1 MILVTGGTGLVGAHL
16 LLHIIESQ
24 NIGLKKVRA
33 IYRNNASIEK
43 TKSVFAFYKKEKLFQ
58 QIEWI
63 PADITDV
70 PSLEIAFQ
78 NIKTVYHCAALISFD
93 PKDENKLRKINIEG
107 TANVVNFCIA
117 FGIEKLCFIS
127 SIATLGDLL
136 PHEKYISEETEWN
149 PEQNHSDYAI
159 SKFGAEMEV
168 WRGHQEG
175 LDVIIINPGVIL
187 GPVLDHKDW
196 EQGSGQLLT
205 QVKNG
210 LKYYTKGTSGFVA
223 VIDVVKIAMSLMES
237 TIKNERFIVIAEN
250 ITFQDVLNTM
260 ADTLHV
266 KRPNT
271 HASPFLMETL
281 WRLDWLSSVVFRTK
295 RRLSKIT
302 AKVTYTQNTYSNHKI
317 KQQLNFNFTAVKPY
331 LQSIIKPIKKI

>member
-24 NIGLKKVRA
+24 NSGMEKVRA

-58 QIEWI
+58 QIEWV

-70 PSLEIAFQ
+70 PSLEITFQ

-93 PKDENKLRKINIEG
+93 PADENKLRKINIEG

-117 FGIEKLCFIS
+117 YGIEKLCFIS

-159 SKFGAEMEV
+159 SKYGAEMEV

-205 QVKNG
+205 QVKKG

-250 ITFQDVLNTM
+250 ITFQDVLNIM

-266 KRPNT
+266 QRPNT
-271 HASPFLMETL
+271 HASPFLMELL
-281 WRLDWLSSVVFRTK
+281 WRLDWISSVVFRTK

-302 AKVTYTQNTYSNHKI
+302 AKATYTQNIYSNHKI

-331 LQSIIKPIKKI
+331 LKSIIKPEKKV

>member
-24 NIGLKKVRA
+24 NTGMEKIRA

-43 TKSVFAFYKKEKLFQ
+43 TKSAFAFYKKEKLFQ

-78 NIKTVYHCAALISFD
+78 NITNVYHCAALISFD
-93 PKDENKLRKINIEG
+93 PADENKLRKINIEG

-117 FGIEKLCFIS
+117 YGIAKLCFVS

-136 PHEKYISEETEWN
+136 PHEKYISEKTEWN

-159 SKFGAEMEV
+159 SKYGAEMEV

-205 QVKNG
+205 QVKKG

-223 VIDVVKIAMSLMES
+223 VTDVVQIAMSLMES
-237 TIKNERFIVIAEN
+237 NIKNERFIVIAEN
-250 ITFQDVLNTM
+250 IAFQEILNTM
-260 ADTLHV
+260 ADSLHV

-271 HASPFLMETL
+271 HASPFLMEIL

-295 RRLSKIT
+295 RKLSKIT
-302 AKVTYTQNTYSNHKI
+302 AKATYTQNTYSNHKI
-317 KQQLNFNFTAVKPY
+317 KQQLNFNFTTVKPY
-331 LQSIIKPIKKI
+331 LKSIIKPVKKV

>member
-24 NIGLKKVRA
+24 NTGMEKIRA

-43 TKSVFAFYKKEKLFQ
+43 TKSAFAFYKKEKLFQ

-78 NIKTVYHCAALISFD
+78 NITNVYHCAALISFD
-93 PKDENKLRKINIEG
+93 PADENKLRKINIEG

-117 FGIEKLCFIS
+117 YGIAKLCFVS

-136 PHEKYISEETEWN
+136 PHEKYISEKTEWN

-159 SKFGAEMEV
+159 SKYGAEMEV

-205 QVKNG
+205 QVKKG

-223 VIDVVKIAMSLMES
+223 VTDVVQIAMSLMES
-237 TIKNERFIVIAEN
+237 NIKNERFIVIAEN
-250 ITFQDVLNTM
+250 IAFQEILNTM
-260 ADTLHV
+260 ADSLHV

-271 HASPFLMETL
+271 HASPFLMEIL

-295 RRLSKIT
+295 RKLSKIT
-302 AKVTYTQNTYSNHKI
+302 AKATYTQNTYSNHKI
-317 KQQLNFNFTAVKPY
+317 KQQLNFNFTTVKPY
-331 LQSIIKPIKKI
+331 LQSTIKPVKKV